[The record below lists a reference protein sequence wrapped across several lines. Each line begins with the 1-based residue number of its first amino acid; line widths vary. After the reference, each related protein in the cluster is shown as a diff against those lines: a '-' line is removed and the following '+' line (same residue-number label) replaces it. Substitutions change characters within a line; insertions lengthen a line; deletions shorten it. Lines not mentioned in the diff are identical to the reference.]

1 MECFNNTIPNINYS
15 TFGKWLMYYYHAWTG
30 KESKCIIREFDDF
43 RLNKHLFDIDTY
55 KQFNDD
61 IWRYWCYVGLS
72 TNELG
77 LVACR
82 IFGICVNAA
91 SVERLWSCMG
101 FLQTNRRCHTH
112 SLTISFSSFHLARFC
127 HSYTRCELEAWK
139 PSLIP
144 FCKRKYYR
152 TWVSCYSL
160 FNH

>member
-1 MECFNNTIPNINYS
+1 
-15 TFGKWLMYYYHAWTG
+15 MYYYHAWTG

-43 RLNKHLFDIDTY
+43 RLNKHPFDIDTY

-91 SVERLWSCMG
+91 SVERL
-101 FLQTNRRCHTH
+101 
-112 SLTISFSSFHLARFC
+112 
-127 HSYTRCELEAWK
+127 
-139 PSLIP
+139 
-144 FCKRKYYR
+144 
-152 TWVSCYSL
+152 
-160 FNH
+160 